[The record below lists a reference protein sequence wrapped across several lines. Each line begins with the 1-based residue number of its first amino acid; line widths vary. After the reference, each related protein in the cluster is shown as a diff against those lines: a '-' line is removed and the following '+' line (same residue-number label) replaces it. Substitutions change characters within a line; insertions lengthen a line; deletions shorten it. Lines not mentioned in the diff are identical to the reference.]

1 MEVDEQRAEP
11 AEPHVRKRFR
21 PVFLDQQQW
30 RSRDPKLAK
39 IWDAAVEHRTRMM
52 ELYPHPFEQYRP
64 VVTS

>member
-11 AEPHVRKRFR
+11 AEPPVRKRFR

-30 RSRDPKLAK
+30 RSRDSKLAK